1 MDNLLA
7 SEEFKQT
14 KRELMLA
21 YTDYEENFNDALET
35 FSIVASSLA
44 QPIEILKNVPAE
56 NFMVATRR
64 RAWDAIDHLTMC
76 YSAGHSLTEL
86 RSFYPT
92 VLEYWESYAKYDKA
106 FDDSEGLDPQ
116 KRIPHFALPD
126 DDFEQV
132 NRMVCFGIMLGW
144 GNLMPRLLGVIDYN
158 NHQADGMLE
167 RIFAFF
173 VNDRA
178 APPDECT
185 RHLPYFKTVK
195 IFKAPPEKRAK
206 LTAEYL
212 EDWYHASRRE
222 PYYGSHEEGRSN
234 FMGYWSWEAA
244 VITFLLKID
253 DTGYRDAKFYP
264 KDLVEFARTVQTHY
278 TPPDSAAPESNELR
292 ARAGEL
298 CPKAGLWES
307 MDIPSQTRQYQQN
320 DIMSDLGSA
329 YGLTVWRHKDVG
341 KAK

>member
-1 MDNLLA
+1 M
-7 SEEFKQT
+7 E
-14 KRELMLA
+14 
-21 YTDYEENFNDALET
+21 
-35 FSIVASSLA
+35 
-44 QPIEILKNVPAE
+44 
-56 NFMVATRR
+56 ATRG
-64 RAWDAIDHLTMC
+64 RAWEAIDHLTMC

-92 VLEYWESYAKYDKA
+92 ALEYWEAYAKYHTA
-106 FDDSEGLDPQ
+106 WYDSEGTALE

-132 NRMVCFGIMLGW
+132 NRMVCFSILLGW
-144 GNLMPRLLGVIDYN
+144 GNLIQRLLSVIDYN
-158 NHQADGMLE
+158 NHEADGMLE

-185 RHLPYFKTVK
+185 RHLPYFKTLK
-195 IFKAPPEKRAK
+195 IFKAVPEKRAE
-206 LTAEYL
+206 LMAEYL

-253 DTGYRDAKFYP
+253 DTSYRDAKFYP
-264 KDLVEFARTVQTHY
+264 KDLVEFARTVQTNY
-278 TPPDSAAPESNELR
+278 TPPGSAAPKSSELR

-307 MDIPSQTRQYQQN
+307 MDIPSQARQYQQN
-320 DIMSDLGSA
+320 DIMNDLGSA
-329 YGLTVWRHKDVG
+329 YGLTVWRHKDVDETE
-341 KAK
+341 